1 MDRRTFILRSSGTFA
16 AVSTPLTASAVVKA
30 AIPDSELQ
38 QISEHHSPVNNFK
51 ESDWVTIAT
60 VQNHLFP
67 SEIDA
72 PGSIEINALTYL
84 HDYLS
89 NPITDHNDIEFIL
102 SGTRL
107 LQTFSKQKSEANGA
121 LLSDMSIE
129 QRELI
134 LREFEQEP
142 EGRRWLV
149 NILNYLLEALLTD
162 PVYGGNPNGI
172 GWQWLEHR
180 AGEPHPPAN
189 KRYWLL

>member
-1 MDRRTFILRSSGTFA
+1 MDRRTFIIRSGSAFA
-16 AVSTPLTASAVVKA
+16 SVSASAVVHSV
-30 AIPDSELQ
+30 IPHAETSDVLNT
-38 QISEHHSPVNNFK
+38 SPVKNYK
-51 ESDWVTIAT
+51 QADWLTIAVT
-60 VQNHLFP
+60 QNHLFP
-67 SEIDA
+67 SDPDA
-72 PGSIEINALTYL
+72 PGSVEINALTYL

-89 NPITDHNDIEFIL
+89 NPFTDPADVEFIL

-107 LQTFSKQKSEANGA
+107 LQTFTQQENGNSGA
-121 LLSDMSIE
+121 AYTDLSIE

-134 LREFEQEP
+134 LRQFEKLP

-172 GWQWLEHR
+172 GWRWLEHR
-180 AGEPHPPAN
+180 AGDPHPPAN